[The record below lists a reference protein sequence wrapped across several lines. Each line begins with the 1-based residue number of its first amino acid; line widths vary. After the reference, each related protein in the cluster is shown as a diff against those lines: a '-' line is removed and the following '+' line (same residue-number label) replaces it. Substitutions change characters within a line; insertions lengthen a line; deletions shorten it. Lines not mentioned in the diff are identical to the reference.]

1 MLGIFFLHQCRLA
14 QQCVLDSIYNKC
26 SRWWTFFISLFKKP
40 AELSIDAIIG
50 KWFNV
55 HISSELTCQIRKKTV
70 ETHSSRS
77 APFSRHKNYVFK
89 IVLTLDICMI
99 STKNF
104 VLNFSAIFL
113 LSHCSNNNCSLLCV
127 RVFSIVWSKKNDNS
141 T

>member
-14 QQCVLDSIYNKC
+14 QQCVLDIYNKC

-89 IVLTLDICMI
+89 IVLSCMYLHW
-99 STKNF
+99 TYVWYLQKN
-104 VLNFSAIFL
+104 
-113 LSHCSNNNCSLLCV
+113 LCWTFRPYFCWV
-127 RVFSIVWSKKNDNS
+127 IVA
-141 T
+141 TTIVPYCA